1 VFLVNGHRLKVY
13 FQPLTKGDF
22 MQHVQKPF
30 EKELVSGNTNLLKI
44 WFLLILTEIII
55 KEKNDKN
62 KKHRKKKKFLSL

>member
-62 KKHRKKKKFLSL
+62 KKHRKKKKILSL